1 MSELQRGLSAPQIP
15 PARRHSTPPPL
26 YQHPIP
32 DTAPRQQQEERAVTR
47 GHPQTETA
55 QPCEL
60 PLPPPGPPP
69 KGLVCSS
76 ICPASRTS
84 SSGGGSSKD
93 FPSVQESFVPCN
105 FVAEGS
111 RQLVWP
117 LRELCQGTSN
127 FSQSLLVGEGGFGC
141 VYKATM
147 RNTEY
152 AVKRLKQD
160 SELEWS
166 TIKNSFLT
174 EIKKLTWLRH
184 PNIIDLAGYCME
196 GEECCLIYLYL
207 PNGSLEDQLHSQGS
221 FSPLSWQQ
229 RVVILQGAACGIQFL
244 HTCQPSVIHGDI
256 KSSNILLDQALTPK
270 LGDFGLARFSRY
282 TSCAGR
288 SRSVGQTSTVRGT
301 LAYLPDEYVKLGK
314 LTLELDTYS
323 FGVVLLENLTGR
335 KAIQS
340 EGKSY
345 TKYLKDLV
353 KEEECNEEAENGSV
367 PGASGAGVRIGKEA
381 KLARLASRICRQH
394 LDCRV
399 GHCPQEV
406 AHELCLLACRCLER
420 QKNRPSMVEV
430 FKTLKRLQDLLH
442 CPTPDKGLGIC
453 VSHSSAG
460 GQRDPLPPLQD
471 LMSSLQDALLTPE
484 ENTYKFTPC
493 RTGCGIPMLLP
504 VKGSGSVRPYD
515 PSLSQYEAK
524 LDSFGSITSS
534 WGSPRTFQGG
544 QNVPVES
551 DDSVPDSCLSAISQ
565 ELRDLSILRPG
576 SKQGGSTSPGAAL
589 QCQNQMPG
597 AQGQLPPQHSLLG
610 QSSLAGDGNSA
621 SADSQVMFVPRHQIV
636 INPAKQKFVEQ
647 LALYDQGQITSLE
660 LLSSGTS
667 PGHHCE
673 ARGDPEESD
682 DFLS

>member
-1 MSELQRGLSAPQIP
+1 
-15 PARRHSTPPPL
+15 
-26 YQHPIP
+26 
-32 DTAPRQQQEERAVTR
+32 
-47 GHPQTETA
+47 
-55 QPCEL
+55 
-60 PLPPPGPPP
+60 
-69 KGLVCSS
+69 
-76 ICPASRTS
+76 
-84 SSGGGSSKD
+84 
-93 FPSVQESFVPCN
+93 
-105 FVAEGS
+105 
-111 RQLVWP
+111 
-117 LRELCQGTSN
+117 
-127 FSQSLLVGEGGFGC
+127 
-141 VYKATM
+141 
-147 RNTEY
+147 
-152 AVKRLKQD
+152 
-160 SELEWS
+160 
-166 TIKNSFLT
+166 
-174 EIKKLTWLRH
+174 
-184 PNIIDLAGYCME
+184 
-196 GEECCLIYLYL
+196 
-207 PNGSLEDQLHSQGS
+207 
-221 FSPLSWQQ
+221 
-229 RVVILQGAACGIQFL
+229 
-244 HTCQPSVIHGDI
+244 
-256 KSSNILLDQALTPK
+256 
-270 LGDFGLARFSRY
+270 
-282 TSCAGR
+282 
-288 SRSVGQTSTVRGT
+288 
-301 LAYLPDEYVKLGK
+301 
-314 LTLELDTYS
+314 
-323 FGVVLLENLTGR
+323 
-335 KAIQS
+335 
-340 EGKSY
+340 
-345 TKYLKDLV
+345 
-353 KEEECNEEAENGSV
+353 
-367 PGASGAGVRIGKEA
+367 
-381 KLARLASRICRQH
+381 
-394 LDCRV
+394 
-399 GHCPQEV
+399 
-406 AHELCLLACRCLER
+406 
-420 QKNRPSMVEV
+420 MVEV

-504 VKGSGSVRPYD
+504 MKGSGSVRPYD

-576 SKQGGSTSPGAAL
+576 SQQGGSTSPGAAL

-673 ARGDPEESD
+673 GRGDPEESD